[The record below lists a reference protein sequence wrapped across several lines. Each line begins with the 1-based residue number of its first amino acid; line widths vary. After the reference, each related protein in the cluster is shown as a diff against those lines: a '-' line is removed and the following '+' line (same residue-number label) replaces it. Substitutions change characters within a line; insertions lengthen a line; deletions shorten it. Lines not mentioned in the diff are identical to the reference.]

1 MIVNKTMYPLQTGH
15 SVISKMQQQFSNLQ
29 VQLGTGQKS
38 STLASM
44 GRDLPISLSTRA
56 RLDKIEGYSA
66 NIDTVNLRLS
76 FLDKTLTR
84 FDKIE
89 GEARNAAVPG
99 QYGTGGINMATLPG
113 LSKARFD
120 EIVTML
126 NDDVAGR
133 YLFGGAKTDKPP
145 LADTDTLLYGA
156 NGKLGFAGVRDLR
169 AVADGVNDGDKLG
182 RLKFDAAGGSSVTL
196 REDGN
201 HVFGLKLSNA
211 STTASSSSIVITPPG
226 AGGSPK
232 SVSVEFLDAPT
243 PGQSISIGLT
253 LPDGTE
259 TQVRLT
265 ATTEDPAQPGSFTI
279 DGNATAT
286 AANFRTALE
295 KSLKATAQSE
305 LKAASTFAA
314 SNDFFSESGVAKLP
328 AGGPPPTSLEPDTAG
343 RAVQWYSGDTA
354 ANPRSSVSSAVDDST
369 RVNYG
374 MQANESGFL
383 RMIRSQAA
391 LAVSQYP
398 SETDVR
404 GKQVHEDVRLEAMAL
419 PEGAQRDAK
428 LAQYEAAVKADYRL
442 STGFF
447 DGMAKRQQSELS
459 EAHNSEAGSVEILM
473 MDVGLA
479 QGTLKSAAT
488 RHTDYKGQLEN
499 LLSDVETV
507 SKEDVA
513 MQILALQT
521 RLQASFQV
529 TSMVSQ
535 LSLVSYLR

>member
-1 MIVNKTMYPLQTGH
+1 MIVNRSMYPLQTGY
-15 SVISKMQQQFSNLQ
+15 SVISRMQEQFSNLQ
-29 VQLGTGQKS
+29 TQLGTGQKS
-38 STLASM
+38 STLGGM

-56 RLDKIEGYSA
+56 RLETIEGYSS
-66 NIDTVNLRLS
+66 NIDSVNLRLS

-89 GEARNAAVPG
+89 GEARNAAIQG

-133 YLFGGAKTDKPP
+133 YLFGGSKTDKPP

-156 NGKLGFAGVRDLR
+156 NGKLGFTDVRDLR

-182 RLKFDAAGGSSVTL
+182 RLKLDGVTGSTVTL
-196 REDGN
+196 REDGD

-211 STTASSSSIVITPPG
+211 STTASSSSVVMTPPG

-232 SVSVEFLDAPT
+232 SLSVEFLDQPT

-265 ATTEDPAQPGSFTI
+265 ATTDNPAAPGSFTI
-279 DGNATAT
+279 GADAAAT
-286 AANFRTALE
+286 AANFNGALE
-295 KSLKATAQSE
+295 TSLKETVQTE

-314 SNDFFSESGVAKLP
+314 SNDFFSESGVPKLP
-328 AGGPPPTSLEPDTAG
+328 AGGPPPTSLEADTAG
-343 RAVQWYSGDTA
+343 RAVQWYTGDTSS
-354 ANPRSSVSSAVDDST
+354 NPRNSVSAAVDDST

-383 RMIRSQAA
+383 RLIRSQAA
-391 LAVSQYP
+391 LAISEYP
-398 SETDVR
+398 SEANVR
-404 GKQVHEDVRLEAMAL
+404 GKQVHEDVRLAALAL
-419 PEGAQRDAK
+419 PEGAQRDTM
-428 LAQYEAAVKADYRL
+428 LAEYEAAVKADYRL

-459 EAHNSEAGSVEILM
+459 ESHNSEAGSIEILT
-473 MDVGLA
+473 MDIGLA
-479 QGTLKSAAT
+479 QGTLQSAST
-488 RHTDYKGQLEN
+488 RHTDYKGQLAN

-521 RLQASFQV
+521 RLQASYQT

-535 LSLVSYLR
+535 LSLVNYLR

>member
-1 MIVNKTMYPLQTGH
+1 MIVNKAMYPLQTGH
-15 SVISKMQQQFSNLQ
+15 SVISKMQDQFSNLQ

-38 STLASM
+38 ATLGAM

-56 RLDKIEGYSA
+56 RLDKIDGYAA

-89 GEARNAAVPG
+89 GEARNAAIPG

-133 YLFGGAKTDKPP
+133 YLFGGSKTDKPP
-145 LADTDTLLYGA
+145 LAETDTLLYGA
-156 NGKLGFAGVRDLR
+156 NGKLGFTDVRDMR

-182 RLKFDAAGGSSVTL
+182 RLKLDPVAGSTVTL
-196 REDGN
+196 REDGD
-201 HVFGLKLSNA
+201 HVFGFKLSNA
-211 STTASSSSIVITPPG
+211 STTASSSSVVITPPG

-232 SVSVEFLDAPT
+232 SLSVEFLDAPT
-243 PGQSISIGLT
+243 PGQTISIGLT

-265 ATTEDPAQPGSFTI
+265 ATTKDPADPGSFTI
-279 DGNATAT
+279 GADPATT
-286 AANFRTALE
+286 AANFNASLQT
-295 KSLKATAQSE
+295 SLKATAQTE

-314 SNDFFSESGVAKLP
+314 STDFFSESGIPNLP
-328 AGGPPPTSLEPDTAG
+328 AGGPPPTSLAADTAG
-343 RAVQWYSGDTA
+343 TAVRWYTGDTST
-354 ANPRSSVSSAVDDST
+354 NPRASVSSQVDDST

-374 MQANESGFL
+374 MQANESGFI

-391 LAVSQYP
+391 LAVSDYP

-404 GKQVHEDVRLEAMAL
+404 GKQVHEDVRLAAMAL
-419 PEGAQRDAK
+419 PEGGQRDAK
-428 LAQYEAAVKADYRL
+428 LAEYEAAVKADYRL

-473 MDVGLA
+473 MDIGLA
-479 QGTLKSAAT
+479 QGTLKSATT

-521 RLQASFQV
+521 RLQASFQA
-529 TSMVSQ
+529 TSMISQ
-535 LSLVSYLR
+535 LNLVNFLR